1 MSCLQ
6 EAKLHISEKLS
17 QVHETLA
24 LNLDR
29 YIDMPVEIQQTMTA
43 LKSAESTTNDHM
55 EDVEQ
60 RLHVAMETR
69 LQYEALLQALRV
81 WLESTEAEMEE
92 QAADLPGR
100 QLQLQVE
107 RTRLVILIEINHN
120 VHSPM
125 YTEII

>member
-1 MSCLQ
+1 M
-6 EAKLHISEKLS
+6 
-17 QVHETLA
+17 HETLA
-24 LNLDR
+24 LNLER

-43 LKSAESTTNDHM
+43 LKSAESTANDHM